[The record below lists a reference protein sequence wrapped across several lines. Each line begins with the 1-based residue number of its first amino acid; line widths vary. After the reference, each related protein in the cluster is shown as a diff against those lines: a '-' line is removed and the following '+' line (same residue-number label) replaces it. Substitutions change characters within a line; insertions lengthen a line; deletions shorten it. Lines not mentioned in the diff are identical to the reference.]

1 MKKYLSL
8 FLIILLLISGCSGKD
23 HAKFYYSRL
32 EFQYHSPDSVIVS
45 EYRDITGH
53 ANDLSFLISLY
64 LMGPLEKDYVSLFPS
79 GVRLLDVELAEK
91 HLTIELSEIETLS
104 DAEYSLACACMAL
117 TCLELTDA
125 QDVTITSGSRSVT
138 IDPNQLTIYDSGTPI
153 ETTTGGQQ

>member
-1 MKKYLSL
+1 MKKHLSL
-8 FLIILLLISGCSGKD
+8 FLVILLLLSGCSAKD
-23 HAKFYYSRL
+23 HAKFYYSRS

-79 GVRLLDVELAEK
+79 GVRLLNAELAEK
-91 HLTIELSEIETLS
+91 HLTVETLS
-104 DAEYSLACACMAL
+104 DSEYSLACACMAL

-138 IDPNQLTIYDSGTPI
+138 IDPNQLTICDSGTPI